1 MAVARCGG
9 NGVNAGCGGSRRP
22 GVRRRAITGA
32 AMTGRDPAAGGRET
46 VAEHTTDRPP
56 EAAGTRP
63 SHWDVATLCGET
75 GEAILIHKGEH
86 YRLRVTARGR
96 LILTK

>member
-1 MAVARCGG
+1 MTKDDAPDAMAT
-9 NGVNAGCGGSRRP
+9 AGMDRSVPLPDRPDGSGDGPTERP
-22 GVRRRAITGA
+22 GAR
-32 AMTGRDPAAGGRET
+32 PAR
-46 VAEHTTDRPP
+46 
-56 EAAGTRP
+56 
-63 SHWDVATLCGET
+63 WDVATLCGDT